1 MVARTIN
8 RNYAYPQ
15 CDPPLVKDRSDI
27 RYLRDLAVSVD
38 NDATDMENRII
49 EFLEQPDSARL
60 HFAGAILTP
69 GTGSS
74 GSLFRMPFN
83 VVNYDNRGDLT
94 DLSVEGFRIRE
105 RGWYMIASTVRCTDG
120 GEQATMCRH
129 LRNGL
134 SFQEG
139 RRLEGPAGAISTL
152 ETNMATSDVMMCNI
166 GDVIQ
171 LQVKVI
177 DAATTMTFESRM
189 TMLQLLKLD
198 V

>member
-1 MVARTIN
+1 MVDRTVN
-8 RNYAYPQ
+8 RGYAYPE

-27 RYLRDLAVSVD
+27 RYLRDLAVQVD
-38 NDATDMENRII
+38 ADATRMEQRII
-49 EFLEQPDSARL
+49 EFLEKPDSARVA
-60 HFAGAILTP
+60 FAGAILTP

-83 VVNYDNRGDLT
+83 SVTYDNRGDFA
-94 DLSVEGFRIRE
+94 DLGSEGLRVRE
-105 RGWYMIASTVRCTDG
+105 RGWYMFASTVRCTDG

-152 ETNMATSDVMMCNI
+152 ETNMATSDVMMCNV

-177 DAATTMTFESRM
+177 DAATTMTFESRL
-189 TMLQLLKLD
+189 TGLQLLKLD

>member
-1 MVARTIN
+1 MVDRTIN
-8 RNYAYPQ
+8 RGYAYPE

-38 NDATDMENRII
+38 NDATGLENRII
-49 EFLEQPDSARL
+49 EFLEKPDSARVA
-60 HFAGAILTP
+60 FAGAVLTP

-83 VVNYDNRGDLT
+83 VGSYDNRGDLI
-94 DLSVEGFRIRE
+94 DLSVEGFRVRE
-105 RGWYMIASTVRCTDG
+105 RGWYCFTSTVRCVDG
-120 GEQATMCRH
+120 GEQALMIRH

-152 ETNMATSDVMMCNI
+152 ESAMSTIDVMMCSV

-171 LQVKVI
+171 LQTKVI
-177 DAATTMTFESRM
+177 DGATTMTFESRM
-189 TMLQLLKLD
+189 TLVQLLKLD